1 MTAEE
6 EAWLKLSLR
15 LHKTPSEVMHQVT
28 WVDFLRYQVLFE
40 EEVNQHEVLHW
51 YMAQLAEII
60 FCIPFR
66 IWGKPIPSA
75 VETKK
80 FLLKFGKPEPK
91 VKDEL
96 DEIARQD
103 AVENYSQK
111 EMLKWALSLGM
122 PLPGQEPEVDTS
134 PVKTMLPPNMRGMT
148 VKKQEDVP
156 PGAPPVVATPAAP
169 LPPALPEVAPAGP
182 IGGKR
187 RIGRGHRTDRSA
199 DGG

>member
-1 MTAEE
+1 LTSSAIRFC
-6 EAWLKLSLR
+6 LKRKSTST
-15 LHKTPSEVMHQVT
+15 KSSTGIWPSSRKS
-28 WVDFLRYQVLFE
+28 FF
-40 EEVNQHEVLHW
+40 
-51 YMAQLAEII
+51 AS
-60 FCIPFR
+60 
-66 IWGKPIPSA
+66 PSA

-169 LPPALPEVAPAGP
+169 LPPALPEVAPSGP